1 MVSVARAVSA
11 VGRVA
16 VSFRSCNHGATR
28 WRDHDMDQTHDPSAI
43 TLFRKAIDQRR
54 RSLVQPADIAPQRI
68 GLSVRCRTK
77 RHHHLVAD

>member
-1 MVSVARAVSA
+1 MVSVARAVSV

-16 VSFRSCNHGATR
+16 FSFRSCDHGATR
-28 WRDHDMDQTHDPSAI
+28 WRDHDMDQTHDPSAMA
-43 TLFRKAIDQRR
+43 LFRKAIGQWRKSR
-54 RSLVQPADIAPQRI
+54 VRPADIAPQRI